1 MKKLF
6 VKLSF
11 IIIIAVTFSSCV
23 NIDQQTTINKDGS
36 GSIAL
41 HYWTHTSNL
50 SMGNELG
57 GFSFEEAQVKKKF
70 TSLNS
75 DVTEVKIDN
84 DESDSS
90 SHVRVKI
97 TFKDFNKLNEAE
109 GFSKTKSIWKKE
121 KDKIIFN
128 YTLMK
133 DTVSSDK
140 MASDEYKL
148 IYGFS
153 FPDQVLTTN
162 GDVEGNLVT
171 WDKSLSDLNEDIV
184 MSAEINDESGV
195 CGLFGIELPLVLLFG
210 MSVLYRRR

>member
-1 MKKLF
+1 MKNVILKFSF
-6 VKLSF
+6 VL
-11 IIIIAVTFSSCV
+11 IIAVSFSSCV
-23 NIDQQTTINKDGS
+23 SIDQQTKINKDAS
-36 GSIAL
+36 GNISL
-41 HYWTHTSNL
+41 HYWTATSNL
-50 SMGNELG
+50 SMGDELG
-57 GFSFEEAQVKKKF
+57 GFSFEEAQVRKKF

-84 DESDSS
+84 VESDST

-109 GFSKTKSIWKKE
+109 GFFKTKTIWKKE

-128 YTLMK
+128 YTLIK

-148 IYGFS
+148 FYGFS

-162 GDVEGNLVT
+162 GNVEGNLVT

-184 MSAEINDESGV
+184 MSAEINDETGV
-195 CGLFGIELPLVLLFG
+195 CGLFGIELPFILLIG
-210 MSVLYRRR
+210 LSVFYRRR

>member
-1 MKKLF
+1 MKKLYSKILILLL
-6 VKLSF
+6 VS
-11 IIIIAVTFSSCV
+11 IIFSSCV

-57 GFSFEEAQVKKKF
+57 GFSFEEAQVRKKF

-75 DVTEVKIDN
+75 DVTEIKIDN

-97 TFKDFNKLNEAE
+97 TFKDFNNLNEAE
-109 GFSKTKSIWKKE
+109 GFSKSKSIWKKE

-140 MASDEYKL
+140 MASEEYKL

-162 GDVEGNLVT
+162 GNVEGNLVT

-195 CGLFGIELPLVLLFG
+195 CGLFGIELPFILLIG
-210 MSVLYRRR
+210 LCVLYRRR